1 MSCLGVWHFIFYKM
15 PKDRILNLLH
25 LHFIVFIWGFTAIL
39 GKLITLESLPLV
51 WIRMGLATVFIAV
64 YISITKFSLKVSK
77 RTLFWLLGGGIVVA
91 LHWVTFFLAI
101 KVSTVS
107 VALAMMSTGAFFTA
121 LMEPFWYGRKIIG
134 YEIVFGLLVITG
146 LYLIFKVET
155 QYVYGMT
162 IALISAFLAAVFS
175 LINGKLVQTHRPS
188 IISFYELGV
197 GVLFLTIIL
206 GINGNINLNLIIYPL
221 MDWIYLIILALI
233 CTAYAFIASVR
244 IMRVLTPYTV
254 MLTTNLEPVYG
265 ILLAWFIFGSEEKM
279 KPMFYV
285 GALIILMTVIA
296 NGILKQRTN
305 IKKRVPKI

>member
-1 MSCLGVWHFIFYKM
+1 MQN
-15 PKDRILNLLH
+15 DRVLNLLH
-25 LHFIVFIWGFTAIL
+25 LHFIVFIWGFTAVL
-39 GKLITLESLPLV
+39 GKLISIDSLPLV
-51 WIRMGLATVFIAV
+51 WIRMGMATIFIAV
-64 YISITKFSLKVSK
+64 YIFIAKFSLKVSK
-77 RTLFWLLGGGIVVA
+77 KTFLWLLGGGVVVA

-121 LMEPFWYGRKIIG
+121 LMEPFWYKRKIIG
-134 YEIVFGLLVITG
+134 YEIFFGVMVIAG

-155 QYVYGMT
+155 EYVYGMV

-175 LINGKLVQTHRPS
+175 LINGKLVQNHKPS
-188 IISFYELGV
+188 VISFYELGV
-197 GVLFLTIIL
+197 GMVFLSVVLMFKGDFNIALLTL
-206 GINGNINLNLIIYPL
+206 PQL
-221 MDWIYLIILALI
+221 DWMYLVVLALI
-233 CTAYAFIASVR
+233 CTAYAFIASVK

-265 ILLAWFIFGSEEKM
+265 ILLAWLIFGSEEKM

-285 GALIILMTVIA
+285 GALIILSTVIA
-296 NGILKQRTN
+296 NGILKQRAN

>member
-1 MSCLGVWHFIFYKM
+1 MQN
-15 PKDRILNLLH
+15 DRIVNLLH

-39 GKLITLESLPLV
+39 GKLISIDSLPLV
-51 WIRMGLATVFIAV
+51 WVRMGLATLFIAI
-64 YISITKFSLKVSK
+64 YILFAKFSLKVSK
-77 RTLFWLLGGGIVVA
+77 KDIWWLVCGGIVVA

-121 LMEPFWYGRKIIG
+121 LMEPFWYKRKIIG
-134 YEIVFGLLVITG
+134 YEILFGLMVIAG

-155 QYVYGMT
+155 EYVFGMI

-175 LINGKLVQTHRPS
+175 LINGKLVQNHRPA
-188 IISFYELGV
+188 IISFYELGI
-197 GVLFLTIIL
+197 GMLFLSIIL
-206 GINGNINLNLIIYPL
+206 IAKGDFNMSLMTLPE
-221 MDWIYLIILALI
+221 MDWVYLIVLALI
-233 CTAYAFIASVR
+233 CTAYAFIASVK

-285 GALIILMTVIA
+285 GALIILSTVIA
-296 NGILKQRTN
+296 NGILKQRAN

>member
-1 MSCLGVWHFIFYKM
+1 MQ
-15 PKDRILNLLH
+15 KDRILNLLH

-39 GKLITLESLPLV
+39 GKLITIDSLPLV
-51 WIRMGLATVFIAV
+51 WIRMGMATLFIAV
-64 YISITKFSLKVSK
+64 YILFAKFSLKVSK
-77 RTLFWLLGGGIVVA
+77 KTFWWLLGGGVVVA

-121 LMEPFWYGRKIIG
+121 LMEPFWYKRKIIG
-134 YEIVFGLLVITG
+134 YEIFFGLMVVAG

-155 QYVYGMT
+155 EYVFGMV

-188 IISFYELGV
+188 VISFYELGV
-197 GVLFLTIIL
+197 GMVFLSIIL
-206 GINGNINLNLIIYPL
+206 IVKGDFSLSLITLPQ
-221 MDWIYLIILALI
+221 MDWVYLVVLALI
-233 CTAYAFIASVR
+233 CTAYAFIASVK

-285 GALIILMTVIA
+285 GALIILSTVIA

>member
-1 MSCLGVWHFIFYKM
+1 MQ
-15 PKDRILNLLH
+15 KDRVLNLLH

-39 GKLITLESLPLV
+39 GKLITIDSLPLV
-51 WIRMGLATVFIAV
+51 WIRMGLAALFIAI
-64 YISITKFSLKVSK
+64 YILFAKFSIKVSRK
-77 RTLFWLLGGGIVVA
+77 TLWWLVGGGIVVA

-121 LMEPFWYGRKIIG
+121 LMEPFWYKRKIIG
-134 YEIVFGLLVITG
+134 YEIFFGLMVVAG

-155 QYVYGMT
+155 EYVYGMI

-175 LINGKLVQTHRPS
+175 LINGKLVQNHKPS
-188 IISFYELGV
+188 VISFYELGV
-197 GVLFLTIIL
+197 GMVFLSIVLLFKGDFNMSLIIL
-206 GINGNINLNLIIYPL
+206 PQ
-221 MDWIYLIILALI
+221 MDWVYLIVLALI
-233 CTAYAFIASVR
+233 CTAYAFIASVK

-285 GALIILMTVIA
+285 GALIILSTVIA
-296 NGILKQRTN
+296 NGILKQRAN

>member
-1 MSCLGVWHFIFYKM
+1 M
-15 PKDRILNLLH
+15 PKDRILNLIH

-39 GKLITLESLPLV
+39 GKLITIDSLPLV
-51 WIRMGLATVFIAV
+51 WIRMGLATLFITI
-64 YISITKFSLKVSK
+64 YILIAKFSLKVSK
-77 RTLFWLLGGGIVVA
+77 KTFFWLLGGGIVVA

-134 YEIVFGLLVITG
+134 YEILFGLLVVVG

-155 QYVYGMT
+155 QYVYGMV
-162 IALISAFLAAVFS
+162 IALISAFLAATFA
-175 LINGKLVQTHRPS
+175 LINGKLVQNHRPS
-188 IISFYELGV
+188 VISFYELGV
-197 GVLFLTIIL
+197 GVIFLSIIL
-206 GINGNINLNLIIYPL
+206 ILKGDWNMSLIALPK
-221 MDWIYLIILALI
+221 MDWVYLLILALI
-233 CTAYAFIASVR
+233 CTAYAFIASVK

-265 ILLAWFIFGSEEKM
+265 ILLAWLIFGSEEKM

-285 GALIILMTVIA
+285 GALIILSTVIA
-296 NGILKQRTN
+296 NGILKQRAN

>member
-1 MSCLGVWHFIFYKM
+1 M

-39 GKLITLESLPLV
+39 GKLITIESLPLV
-51 WIRMGLATVFIAV
+51 WLRMGLATLF
-64 YISITKFSLKVSK
+64 ISIYIYMSKFSLEVSK
-77 RTLFWLLGGGIVVA
+77 KSFLWLLGGGIVVA

-121 LMEPFWYGRKIIG
+121 LMEPFWYGRKIIA
-134 YEIVFGLLVITG
+134 YEIFFGFLVIVG

-155 QYVYGMT
+155 AYVFGMV

-175 LINGKLVQTHRPS
+175 LINGKLVEEHRPS
-188 IISFYELGV
+188 IISFYELGL
-197 GVLFLTIIL
+197 GVVFLSIIL
-206 GINGNINLNLIIYPL
+206 IIKGE
-221 MDWIYLIILALI
+221 WSISLIILPNMDWVYLLILSLI
-233 CTAYAFIASVR
+233 CTAYAFIASVK

-285 GALIILMTVIA
+285 GALIILSTVIA
-296 NGILKQRTN
+296 NGILKQRLN
-305 IKKRVPKI
+305 IKKRGPKI

>member
-1 MSCLGVWHFIFYKM
+1 M
-15 PKDRILNLLH
+15 PKDRIINLLH

-39 GKLITLESLPLV
+39 GKLITIESLPLV
-51 WIRMGLATVFIAV
+51 WIRMGLATLFITV
-64 YISITKFSLKVSK
+64 YIIIAKFNLKVSK
-77 RTLFWLLGGGIVVA
+77 KTFLWLLGGGIVVA

-107 VALAMMSTGAFFTA
+107 IALAMMSTGAFFTA

-134 YEIVFGLLVITG
+134 YEILFGLLVIVG

-155 QYVYGMT
+155 KYVYGMV

-175 LINGKLVQTHRPS
+175 LINGKLVQNHRPS

-197 GVLFLTIIL
+197 GVVFLSIVLFIK
-206 GINGNINLNLIIYPL
+206 G
-221 MDWIYLIILALI
+221 DWNMSLVTLPSIDWVYLLILALV
-233 CTAYAFIASVR
+233 CTAYAFIASVK

-265 ILLAWFIFGSEEKM
+265 ILLAWLIFGAEEEM

-285 GALIILMTVIA
+285 GALIILTTVIA
-296 NGILKQRTN
+296 NGILKQREN

>member
-1 MSCLGVWHFIFYKM
+1 MQ
-15 PKDRILNLLH
+15 KDRIHNLLH

-39 GKLITLESLPLV
+39 GKLITIDSLPLV
-51 WIRMGLATVFIAV
+51 WIRMGLATLFIAI
-64 YISITKFSLKVSK
+64 YILLAKFSLKVSRK
-77 RTLFWLLGGGIVVA
+77 TFYCLVGGGIVVA

-121 LMEPFWYGRKIIG
+121 LMEPFWYKRKIIG
-134 YEIVFGLLVITG
+134 YEIVFGLMVVAG

-155 QYVYGMT
+155 EYIYGMV
-162 IALISAFLAAVFS
+162 IALISAFLAAIFS
-175 LINGKLVQTHRPS
+175 LINGKLVQNHKPS
-188 IISFYELGV
+188 VISFYELGV
-197 GVLFLTIIL
+197 GMVFLSVLLLMKGDF
-206 GINGNINLNLIIYPL
+206 NMSLITLPQT
-221 MDWIYLIILALI
+221 DWVYLIILALI
-233 CTAYAFIASVR
+233 CTAYAFIASVK

-265 ILLAWFIFGSEEKM
+265 ILLAWLIFGSEEKM

-285 GALIILMTVIA
+285 GALIILSTVIA
-296 NGILKQRTN
+296 NGILKQRAN

>member
-1 MSCLGVWHFIFYKM
+1 MQ
-15 PKDRILNLLH
+15 KDRVLNLLH

-39 GKLITLESLPLV
+39 GKLITIDSLPLV
-51 WIRMGLATVFIAV
+51 WIRMGMATLFIAI
-64 YISITKFSLKVSK
+64 YILFAKFSLKVSRK
-77 RTLFWLLGGGIVVA
+77 TFLWLVGGGIVVA

-121 LMEPFWYGRKIIG
+121 LMEPFWYRRKIIG
-134 YEIVFGLLVITG
+134 YEIFFGLMVVAG

-155 QYVYGMT
+155 EYVYGMI

-175 LINGKLVQTHRPS
+175 LINGKLVQNRKPS
-188 IISFYELGV
+188 VISFYELGV
-197 GVLFLTIIL
+197 GMVFLSKVLLFK
-206 GINGNINLNLIIYPL
+206 GDFNMSLITLPQI
-221 MDWIYLIILALI
+221 DWVYLIVLALI
-233 CTAYAFIASVR
+233 CTAYAFIASVK

-285 GALIILMTVIA
+285 GALIILSTVIA
-296 NGILKQRTN
+296 NGILKQRAN

>member
-1 MSCLGVWHFIFYKM
+1 MQ
-15 PKDRILNLLH
+15 KDRILNLLH

-39 GKLITLESLPLV
+39 GKLITIDSLPLV
-51 WIRMGLATVFIAV
+51 WIRMGMATLFIAV
-64 YISITKFSLKVSK
+64 YILFAKFSLKVSSK
-77 RTLFWLLGGGIVVA
+77 TFWWLLGGGVVVA

-121 LMEPFWYGRKIIG
+121 LMEPFWYKRKIIG
-134 YEIVFGLLVITG
+134 YEIFFGLMVVAG

-155 QYVYGMT
+155 EYVYGMV

-188 IISFYELGV
+188 VISFYELGV
-197 GVLFLTIIL
+197 GMVFLSIIL
-206 GINGNINLNLIIYPL
+206 IVKGDFSMSLITLPQ
-221 MDWIYLIILALI
+221 MDWVYLVVLALI
-233 CTAYAFIASVR
+233 CTAYAFIASVK

-285 GALIILMTVIA
+285 GALIILSTVIA
-296 NGILKQRTN
+296 NGILKQRAN

>member
-1 MSCLGVWHFIFYKM
+1 MQ
-15 PKDRILNLLH
+15 KDRVLNLLH

-39 GKLITLESLPLV
+39 GKLITIDSLPLV
-51 WIRMGLATVFIAV
+51 WIRMGMATLFIAI
-64 YISITKFSLKVSK
+64 YIFFAKFSIKVSRK
-77 RTLFWLLGGGIVVA
+77 TLCWLVGGGIVVA

-121 LMEPFWYGRKIIG
+121 LMEPFWYKRKIIG
-134 YEIVFGLLVITG
+134 YEIFFGLMVVAG

-155 QYVYGMT
+155 EYVYGMI

-175 LINGKLVQTHRPS
+175 LINGKLVQNHKPS
-188 IISFYELGV
+188 VISFYELGV
-197 GVLFLTIIL
+197 GMVFLSVILLFKGDFNMSWVML
-206 GINGNINLNLIIYPL
+206 PQ
-221 MDWIYLIILALI
+221 MDWVYLIVLALI
-233 CTAYAFIASVR
+233 CTAYAFIASVK

-285 GALIILMTVIA
+285 GALIILSTVIA
-296 NGILKQRTN
+296 NGILKQRAN

>member
-1 MSCLGVWHFIFYKM
+1 MQ
-15 PKDRILNLLH
+15 KDRVLNLLH

-39 GKLITLESLPLV
+39 GKLITIDSLPLV
-51 WIRMGLATVFIAV
+51 WIRMGLATLFIAI
-64 YISITKFSLKVSK
+64 YILFAKFSLKVSK
-77 RTLFWLLGGGIVVA
+77 KTFWWLVGGGIVVA

-121 LMEPFWYGRKIIG
+121 LMEPFWYKRKIIG
-134 YEIVFGLLVITG
+134 YEIFFGLMVVAG

-155 QYVYGMT
+155 EYVYGMI
-162 IALISAFLAAVFS
+162 IALVSAFLAAVFS
-175 LINGKLVQTHRPS
+175 LINGKLVQNHKPS
-188 IISFYELGV
+188 VISFYELGV
-197 GVLFLTIIL
+197 GMVFLSVVLLFKGDFNMSLVML
-206 GINGNINLNLIIYPL
+206 PQ
-221 MDWIYLIILALI
+221 MDWVYLIVLALI
-233 CTAYAFIASVR
+233 CTAYAFIASVK

-285 GALIILMTVIA
+285 GASIILSTVIA
-296 NGILKQRTN
+296 NGILKQRAN

>member
-1 MSCLGVWHFIFYKM
+1 MQ
-15 PKDRILNLLH
+15 KDRVLNLLH

-39 GKLITLESLPLV
+39 GKLITIDSLPLV
-51 WIRMGLATVFIAV
+51 WIRMGLATLFIAI
-64 YISITKFSLKVSK
+64 YILFAKFSLKVSK
-77 RTLFWLLGGGIVVA
+77 KTFWWLVGGGIVVA

-121 LMEPFWYGRKIIG
+121 LMEPFWYKRKIIG
-134 YEIVFGLLVITG
+134 YEIFFGLMVVAG

-155 QYVYGMT
+155 EYVYGMI

-175 LINGKLVQTHRPS
+175 LINGKLVQNHKPS
-188 IISFYELGV
+188 VISFYELGV
-197 GVLFLTIIL
+197 GMVFLSVILLFKGDFNMSLVML
-206 GINGNINLNLIIYPL
+206 PQ
-221 MDWIYLIILALI
+221 MDWVYLIVLALI
-233 CTAYAFIASVR
+233 CTAYAFIASVK

-285 GALIILMTVIA
+285 GALIILSTVIA
-296 NGILKQRTN
+296 NGILKQRAN

>member
-1 MSCLGVWHFIFYKM
+1 MQ
-15 PKDRILNLLH
+15 KDRILNLLH

-39 GKLITLESLPLV
+39 GKLITIDSLPLV
-51 WIRMGLATVFIAV
+51 WIRMGLATLFIAV
-64 YISITKFSLKVSK
+64 YILFAKFSLKVPK
-77 RTLFWLLGGGIVVA
+77 KTFWWLVGGGIVVA

-121 LMEPFWYGRKIIG
+121 LMEPFWYKRKIIG
-134 YEIVFGLLVITG
+134 YEIFFGLMVVAG

-155 QYVYGMT
+155 EYVYGMV

-175 LINGKLVQTHRPS
+175 LINGKLVQNNRPS
-188 IISFYELGV
+188 VISFYELGV
-197 GVLFLTIIL
+197 GMVFLSIVLMVKGDFSMS
-206 GINGNINLNLIIYPL
+206 LIVLPQ
-221 MDWIYLIILALI
+221 MDWVYLIVLALI
-233 CTAYAFIASVR
+233 CTAYAFIASVK

-285 GALIILMTVIA
+285 GALIILSTVIA
-296 NGILKQRTN
+296 NGILKQRAN

>member
-1 MSCLGVWHFIFYKM
+1 MQ
-15 PKDRILNLLH
+15 KDRILNLLH

-39 GKLITLESLPLV
+39 GKLITIDSLPLV
-51 WIRMGLATVFIAV
+51 WIRMGLATIFIAM
-64 YISITKFSLKVSK
+64 YIYFAKFSLKVSRK
-77 RTLFWLLGGGIVVA
+77 TFFWLLGGGIVVA

-121 LMEPFWYGRKIIG
+121 LMEPFWYGRKVIG
-134 YEIVFGLLVITG
+134 YEIVFGILVVAG
-146 LYLIFKVET
+146 LYLIFKVEN
-155 QYVYGMT
+155 QYVFGMG
-162 IALISAFLAAVFS
+162 IALVSAFLAAVFS
-175 LINGKLVQTHRPS
+175 LINGKLVQDHRPS

-197 GVLFLTIIL
+197 GVIFLSIILLLKGDWNMSLVTLPTMDWVYLLILTIV
-206 GINGNINLNLIIYPL
+206 
-221 MDWIYLIILALI
+221 
-233 CTAYAFIASVR
+233 CTAYAFIASVK

-285 GALIILMTVIA
+285 GALIILTTVIA
-296 NGILKQRTN
+296 NGILKQREN

>member
-1 MSCLGVWHFIFYKM
+1 MQ
-15 PKDRILNLLH
+15 KDRVLNLLH

-39 GKLITLESLPLV
+39 GKLITIDSLPLV
-51 WIRMGLATVFIAV
+51 WIRMGLATLFIAI
-64 YISITKFSLKVSK
+64 YILFAKFSIKVSRK
-77 RTLFWLLGGGIVVA
+77 TLWWLVGGGIVVA

-121 LMEPFWYGRKIIG
+121 LMEPFWYKRKIIG
-134 YEIVFGLLVITG
+134 YEIFFGLMVVAG

-155 QYVYGMT
+155 EYVYGMI

-175 LINGKLVQTHRPS
+175 LINGKLVQDHKPS
-188 IISFYELGV
+188 VISFYELGV
-197 GVLFLTIIL
+197 GMVFLSIVLLFK
-206 GINGNINLNLIIYPL
+206 GDFNMSLITLPQ
-221 MDWIYLIILALI
+221 MDWVYLIVLALI
-233 CTAYAFIASVR
+233 CTAYAFIASVK

-285 GALIILMTVIA
+285 GALIILSTVIA
-296 NGILKQRTN
+296 NGILKQRAN